1 MVVLTLVCSWDRE
14 GMSTQQLGGQPWN
27 GEVMD
32 VGVGMAPSPS
42 EQENCTY
49 RTGKGWVIK
58 CEYAG
63 YVWRS
68 LEADQLLAISNLYGI
83 HVQQSHLA
91 TRKMC
96 FWLQIVLYNHSQK
109 FYRFGWKTFKILH
122 KVRGIN
128 LQIEHW

>member
-14 GMSTQQLGGQPWN
+14 GMNTQQLGGHPWN
-27 GEVMD
+27 SEVMD

-42 EQENCTY
+42 KQENCTY
-49 RTGKGWVIK
+49 LTGKGWVIK

-83 HVQQSHLA
+83 HVQQSHSKTSKASDEKDDQESYVEA
-91 TRKMC
+91 TK
-96 FWLQIVLYNHSQK
+96 IVH
-109 FYRFGWKTFKILH
+109 
-122 KVRGIN
+122 
-128 LQIEHW
+128 IEAHNDNRLDDH